1 MATFNKIEEIQVG
14 ENFRGLINSDSV
26 DYSIVSASYNQSY
39 SEGPSELS
47 MTLVSSDSSIQMNE
61 YLGYNEKGEIKK
73 GGKQDIPFSLKNME
87 TISIKNG
94 ETPIFTFFGFL
105 SSYNESIS
113 AGERTYQLGFLDRS
127 IILDK
132 IFVGLT
138 NRHKRIDNLV
148 GGQASVT
155 AFCGNTAQVR
165 SETLYFGN
173 TPKDY
178 LKKTIAPKLNTAR
191 SGSSIEYFPFPPF
204 LGSEPYAGGKIIVG
218 DEQFS
223 ENFCSVPEVDYTFKD
238 LVDGMS
244 SANIAVV
251 SFDDSDGSVQ
261 GGLAGLARID
271 GIRRQYTGTLRSVLN
286 RWCADYGY
294 SFVWED
300 SSGKKDSLG
309 VRIFDMRKGLADIR
323 AKKERFLARGIQDI
337 EYSEDRKS
345 TESIGLVTR
354 LVKPPSF
361 TEGDINFS
369 RKIPCDPVT
378 VGHRGITGDPTLRPG
393 RNNSFLISCFLA
405 KYNADVR
412 TLYYLSNMASN
423 NSFKW
428 EALGIYIVKSDQDY
442 GRSAGSLLKAFWMED
457 FAEIQNEWGNNFSV
471 HLVYRSED
479 MEQRHI
485 EWEKNIADNFMGQY
499 FDSKMNTY
507 VPDTTSCSS
516 IFGRRTRLADSN
528 PEFVAYADSQLPE
541 IQNSPYG
548 SVIGRPVSGAKFR
561 QTVQRSSAPW
571 AGNFSVNANSNLKT
585 FTPRFIPVTPE
596 AYNSL
601 VSADVVSEDVQLDF
615 AMGGARFQL
624 GYLFVRNDFNVSIV
638 DNNYTNSK
646 ELADGVLNPVNDDS
660 DTSNCT
666 PQCSLDI
673 GAFVCGESATQSD
686 LQPAINSDRALG
698 ISVIIDGF
706 DYGTIISPVGTKR
719 LSDGSTFNRIETVN
733 YKNFL
738 AQRPIKKFRES
749 ISTNLLKS
757 ASTNIVE
764 EDMTSSVLF
773 TADNANKTL
782 NGTTY
787 IVRDGVGSSLGLLDA
802 DANSSIDNYH
812 NNALK
817 SIQPSEFS
825 SSKNLSVTVPGYLLE
840 PYSVAEDG
848 ISSFSFSL
856 SGSGSSTRLTFRSM
870 PPKKPARDTLI
881 REVKTI
887 TRHYRN

>member
-1 MATFNKIEEIQVG
+1 MAAFNKIEEIQVG
-14 ENFRGLINSDSV
+14 NNFKGVINSDGV
-26 DYSIVSASYNQSY
+26 DYAIISASYDQSY
-39 SEGPSELS
+39 SEGPSSLS
-47 MTLVSSDSSIQMNE
+47 MTLISSDSSIQMNE
-61 YLGYNEKGEIKK
+61 YLGYTENGEVKI
-73 GGKQDIPFSLKNME
+73 GGRQDVPFSLKNME
-87 TISIKNG
+87 TVSIKNG

-138 NRHKRIDNLV
+138 NRHKEVNNLV
-148 GGQASVT
+148 TGSASVA
-155 AFCGNTAQVR
+155 AFCGNTAEVR
-165 SETLYFGN
+165 NETLYFGA
-173 TPKDY
+173 TPKGY
-178 LKKTIAPKLNTAR
+178 KKKAIGPKLNTAR
-191 SGSSIEYFPFPPF
+191 IGDQIKYYPHPVSK
-204 LGSEPYAGGKIIVG
+204 LEPYAGGTIIVG

-238 LVDGMS
+238 LVDGMA
-244 SANIAVV
+244 SAKIIVKG
-251 SFDDSDGSVQ
+251 D
-261 GGLAGLARID
+261 LAGLTRTD
-271 GIRRQYTGTLRSVLN
+271 GIRRQYTGTLRSVLS

-309 VRIFDMRKGLADIR
+309 IRVFDMRKGLGNIR
-323 AKKERFLARGIQDI
+323 SKKEHFLARGVQDI
-337 EYSEDRKS
+337 EYSEDRNS

-369 RKIPCDPVT
+369 RKVKCDPVT
-378 VGHRGITGDPTLRPG
+378 IPSKGITGDPTLRPS

-405 KYNADVR
+405 KYNADIR

-423 NSFKW
+423 SNFKW

-442 GRSAGSLLKAFWMED
+442 GRRAGSLLRGFWMED

-499 FDSKMNTY
+499 FDSKANFLVT
-507 VPDTTSCSS
+507 DTTSCSS

-541 IQNSPYG
+541 IENSPYG
-548 SVIGRPVSGAKFR
+548 AVIGRPVSGADYRK
-561 QTVQRSSAPW
+561 TVRRNSAPW
-571 AGNFSVNANSNLKT
+571 DGTFGTTNDGLVNGDSDLKT
-585 FTPRFIPVTPE
+585 LTPRFIPVTPE

-601 VSADVVSEDVQLDF
+601 VSAGVVNSDVLVNF

-624 GYLFVRNDFNVSIV
+624 GYLFVRTNFNVSIA
-638 DNNYTNSK
+638 DGFYDNSK
-646 ELADGVLNPVNDDS
+646 EITDKELNTINDGS
-660 DTSNCT
+660 DTSKCT

-686 LQPAINSDRALG
+686 LQPSINSKRALG
-698 ISVIIDGF
+698 IDVTIAGVS
-706 DYGTIISPVGTKR
+706 YGTIISPVGTKK
-719 LSDGSTFNRIETVN
+719 LSNASTFSRVETVN

-738 AQRPIKKFRES
+738 AQRPIKKFRED
-749 ISTNLLKS
+749 ISENLLKS

-773 TADNANKTL
+773 TADNTNKTL
-782 NGTTY
+782 DGITY
-787 IVRDGVGSSLGLLDA
+787 IVRNGVGSSLGSLDA

-825 SSKNLSVTVPGYLLE
+825 TSKNLSVTVPGYLLE
-840 PYSVAEDG
+840 PYSVAEG

-856 SGSGSSTRLTFRSM
+856 SGDGSSTRLTFRSM